1 MARQRS
7 SWMRMTSRGLVVTT
21 ILVSVLAG
29 RLAGAQMNP
38 RPNWKEQFRAHDLN
52 GDGRLD
58 RAEFQEWMV
67 DVFFERD
74 QAKKGY
80 LSIDDVRGAMPP
92 EVFNA
97 MNRKGNGK
105 LALPEFLNALFLD
118 FQAIDTDRDGS
129 ITVEQIEAYIKQ
141 R

>member
-1 MARQRS
+1 
-7 SWMRMTSRGLVVTT
+7 MRLASGALVLTG

-29 RLAGAQMNP
+29 GLAEAQMNP
-38 RPNWKEQFRAHDLN
+38 RPDWKADFNAHDLN

-74 QAKKGY
+74 QGKKGY
-80 LSIDDVRGAMPP
+80 LSIDDVRGAMTPQ
-92 EVFNA
+92 VFNA

-105 LALPEFLNALFLD
+105 LSLPEFLNALFQD
-118 FQAIDTDRDGS
+118 FQAIDADQDGS
-129 ITVEQIEAYIKQ
+129 ITVEQIETYIKQ

>member
-1 MARQRS
+1 
-7 SWMRMTSRGLVVTT
+7 MRVLSRGFVSSA

-29 RLAGAQMNP
+29 GLAVAQMNP
-38 RPNWKEQFRAHDLN
+38 RADWKEQFHAHDLN

-74 QAKKGY
+74 QGKKGY
-80 LSIDDVRGAMPP
+80 LSIDDVRGAMTP
-92 EVFNA
+92 EIFNV

-105 LALPEFLNALFLD
+105 LSLPEFLSALFLD

-129 ITVEQIEAYIKQ
+129 ITIEQIEAYIKQ

>member
-1 MARQRS
+1 
-7 SWMRMTSRGLVVTT
+7 MRVLSRGFVSSA

-29 RLAGAQMNP
+29 GLAVAQMNP
-38 RPNWKEQFRAHDLN
+38 RADWKEQFHVHDPN

-74 QAKKGY
+74 QGKKGY
-80 LSIDDVRGAMPP
+80 LSVDDVRGAMTPA
-92 EVFNA
+92 VFNA
-97 MNRKGNGK
+97 MNRNGNGK
-105 LALPEFLNALFLD
+105 LSLSEFLNALFLD

-129 ITVEQIEAYIKQ
+129 ITIEQIEAYIKQ
-141 R
+141 P

>member
-1 MARQRS
+1 
-7 SWMRMTSRGLVVTT
+7 MRLPFRGLVV
-21 ILVSVLAG
+21 SVTLACALAG
-29 RLAGAQMNP
+29 GLGEAQMTP
-38 RPNWKEQFRAHDLN
+38 RADWKERFHAHDLN

-74 QAKKGY
+74 QGKKGY
-80 LSIDDVRGAMPP
+80 LSVDDVRGAMTPA
-92 EVFNA
+92 VFNA

-105 LALPEFLNALFLD
+105 LTLPEFLNALFLD

-129 ITVEQIEAYIKQ
+129 ITIEQIEAYIKQ

>member
-1 MARQRS
+1 
-7 SWMRMTSRGLVVTT
+7 MRVLSRGFVSSAT
-21 ILVSVLAG
+21 LVSVLAG
-29 RLAGAQMNP
+29 GLAVAQMNP
-38 RPNWKEQFRAHDLN
+38 RADWKEQFHAHDLN

-74 QAKKGY
+74 QGKKGY
-80 LSIDDVRGAMPP
+80 LSVDDVRGAMTP

-97 MNRKGNGK
+97 MNRNGNGK
-105 LALPEFLNALFLD
+105 LSLSEFLNALFLD

-129 ITVEQIEAYIKQ
+129 ITIEQIEAYIKQ
-141 R
+141 P

>member
-1 MARQRS
+1 
-7 SWMRMTSRGLVVTT
+7 MRVLSRGFVSSA

-29 RLAGAQMNP
+29 GLAVAQMNP
-38 RPNWKEQFRAHDLN
+38 RADWKEQFHVHDLN

-74 QAKKGY
+74 QGKKGY
-80 LSIDDVRGAMPP
+80 LSVDDVRGAMTP
-92 EVFNA
+92 EVFNV

-105 LALPEFLNALFLD
+105 LSLSEFLNALFLD

-129 ITVEQIEAYIKQ
+129 ITIEQIEAYIKQ
-141 R
+141 P

>member
-1 MARQRS
+1 
-7 SWMRMTSRGLVVTT
+7 MRVLSRGLVSTA

-29 RLAGAQMNP
+29 GLAVGQMNP
-38 RPNWKEQFRAHDLN
+38 RADWKEQFHAHDLN

-74 QAKKGY
+74 QGKKGY
-80 LSIDDVRGAMPP
+80 LSIDDVRGAMTP
-92 EVFNA
+92 EVFNV
-97 MNRKGNGK
+97 MNRKENGK
-105 LALPEFLNALFLD
+105 LSLPEFLNALFQD
-118 FQAIDTDRDGS
+118 FQAIDADRDGS
-129 ITVEQIEAYIKQ
+129 ITIEQIEAYIKQ